1 MTNLG
6 STLKSRDIILLTKV
20 HLVKAI
26 IFPVVMYGCESWII
40 KKAEHQ
46 IIDAFELWCWR
57 RLQGD
62 QTSPSY
68 RRSVL
73 GVHWKD
79 WCWSWNSN
87 TLATWCEELTHWKR
101 PWCWER
107 LKAGGEGDNRE
118 WDGWMA
124 SQTLWTWVWASARS
138 WWWTGKPGVLQ
149 SMGSQTRTWLSSR
162 TELREVF
169 PKEKKEN
176 CLSSGFK
183 VSLESRKTHMRE
195 AEGCLCWKVWR
206 WRITHWV
213 RGTTRVWTDC
223 KRSFRGSVRWGRE
236 PGHAGCYKSS
246 LWGLKCL
253 TGSSGSG
260 IGPVSVIVMKWASKL

>member
-1 MTNLG
+1 MPFHCGLEKISWESLG
-6 STLKSRDIILLTKV
+6 
-20 HLVKAI
+20 
-26 IFPVVMYGCESWII
+26 
-40 KKAEHQ
+40 
-46 IIDAFELWCWR
+46 
-57 RLQGD
+57 LQGD
-62 QTSPSY
+62 QP
-68 RRSVL
+68 
-73 GVHWKD
+73 VHPKGNQSLIFIGRTDVEAETLIFWPRDAKNWLIWEDPDAGKD
-79 WCWSWNSN
+79 WRQ
-87 TLATWCEELTHWKR
+87 EEKETTENEMVGWHHRLYGR
-101 PWCWER
+101 GFEQVPEAGDGQGNLVCCSPWGRR
-107 LKAGGEGDNRE
+107 LGHDWAAELNWGKS
-118 WDGWMA
+118 
-124 SQTLWTWVWASARS
+124 SQR
-138 WWWTGKPGVLQ
+138 K
-149 SMGSQTRTWLSSR
+149 
-162 TELREVF
+162 
-169 PKEKKEN
+169 KKEN